1 MITESHRSLLHLIA
15 TAGPISR
22 SDLAEMLGLSKPAMT
37 GLTRTLIEAGIVREG
52 AIGKPSLRQGRPSVL
67 LSLNPAYGYFA
78 GISIALE
85 VPQLVLIDLT
95 GAVAARTAITAS
107 HDPETI
113 AESIAQA
120 LPELAAKVAGGATRI
135 LGIGISVS
143 GLVDADNK
151 VCLHSALLNWHNV
164 PLADMVARR
173 TGIPTY
179 LANDA
184 KTVATGEKLF
194 GYAKGLE
201 NFTILTVGDGI
212 GCASFI
218 GGKLHKGHGGGA
230 GEVAHTTVD
239 LNGRP
244 CKCGKRGCLDTV
256 ASREAMLAACQDA
269 GLGISALGELEQ
281 LAARS
286 DARALDIIH
295 KAVSA
300 LGLIIMQI
308 VHINDPEAVLV
319 IDTTNA
325 LGHLSR
331 TIIEQTVATNVLP
344 EMSRALKL
352 KFSKAPEGFWSISA
366 ASIAAH
372 QFFTVG

>member
-1 MITESHRSLLHLIA
+1 MFTESHRSLLHLIA
-15 TAGPISR
+15 TSGPISR
-22 SDLAEMLGLSKPAMT
+22 SDLAEALGLSKPAMT

-52 AIGKPSLRQGRPSVL
+52 AAGQPAQRQGRPSVL
-67 LSLNPAYGYFA
+67 LSMNPGYGYFA

-85 VPQLVLIDLT
+85 TPQLVLVDLT
-95 GAVAARTAITAS
+95 GTVVARTELAPS

-113 AESIAQA
+113 AEAIAAA
-120 LPELAAKVAGGATRI
+120 LPGLRAQIADGAARI

-143 GLVDADNK
+143 GLVDPDNK
-151 VCLHSALLNWHNV
+151 ACLHSALLNWHNV
-164 PLADMVARR
+164 PLADMVAER
-173 TGIPTY
+173 TGIPTF

-184 KTVATGEKLF
+184 KTVAIGEKLF
-194 GYAKGLE
+194 GYAKGVE
-201 NFTILTVGDGI
+201 NFTVLTVGDGI

-218 GGKLHKGHGGGA
+218 GGRLHKGHSGGA

-256 ASREAMLAACQDA
+256 ASREAMLAAAQDA
-269 GLGISALGELEQ
+269 GLTIASLGEIEQ

-295 KAVSA
+295 KAASA

-344 EMSRALKL
+344 EMSRAFTL
-352 KFSKAPEGFWSISA
+352 KFSKAPDGFWSISA
-366 ASIAAH
+366 ASVAAH
-372 QFFTVG
+372 QFFTIG